1 MSYAPA
7 RQSLS
12 KSLSLA
18 LGLLCSAIVLVVLA
32 LVFVFLTWRVG
43 EQMQDEAE
51 NTLAFLC
58 QALETPFWTLDTDS
72 AVAVAQATARN
83 PNIGLL
89 ELRDAR
95 GEKWFGHETR
105 NELFVTL
112 KAEVRH
118 EGQVIGFI
126 SLGLEDSSRTRAV
139 AGIGTVGGGIALLVI
154 LSQYFLASR
163 ILRKSLQQPF
173 EALDALVGAFAR
185 GEYNPPAPRSFYT
198 EFEPLTRA
206 FLDMGR
212 TMQRQM
218 EDLRQNEEKFRAIFD
233 NSPVGIFRTTFE
245 GALLEGNPALGR
257 MFGYADRDDFES
269 VNGFRVER
277 VYADPAVRRNL
288 QLALSGQAGMATVEA
303 EFVRKDGSRF
313 EAVLTASVQRD
324 AEGRPTYLNGVVED
338 VSQRREAER
347 SLARER
353 QLMAAIFES
362 VPGFLFLYD
371 SQGRLLRW
379 NKAHETMTG
388 YTAEELAGRSVF
400 DWFGGDRRQV
410 SRVAAAIRRGMGQG
424 LAAVEAEMRTKDGR
438 LIPVYFSGVSVVID
452 GQPHMTGIG
461 IDITE
466 RRLAEKAQAESE
478 AKFRAL
484 FDAMPNGFYRST
496 PDGYFVDA
504 NPAFVRMLGYDSLEE
519 LKRVHIPT
527 EMYVHEAERSE
538 VLADN
543 PEFISQI
550 EHYRLKR
557 KDGQIIWVEDNA
569 RYIQDEDGVIL
580 FHEGICRDVTDRKLA
595 EERLRQSEEKFSR
608 LFRLSPDVILLL
620 NLDQGRIIDVN
631 DAFVTVTGY
640 AWEEAVGK
648 TAYGLGLYACPE
660 VREQIRELLLR
671 HGKIENFEF
680 SLRRKDG
687 TVIECVLSCQLLP
700 IEGETCIMSVLR
712 DVTEFKR
719 MQQMMIQTE
728 KMVSVGGIAAGVA
741 HEINNPLGIIMVTS
755 QNLVQRT
762 RPDFPRN
769 LAVAQSIGLDMTL
782 LDRYMQARGIHDFVR
797 NIQDAA
803 LRAADIIR
811 HMLDFSRRSESKRRV
826 CDMRAIMER
835 AIVLAGSDY
844 DLKKNYDFKKIRIVW
859 ECEEALPLINC
870 TETEIEQVFLNLLR
884 NSAQAMASA
893 REEITDPRIVI
904 RMRAA
909 GDRVVMEVEDNG
921 PGMPPEV
928 QRRAFEP
935 FFTTKPPGVGTGL
948 GLSVSYFIITRGHDG
963 LMRLE
968 SRPGEGAKFT
978 IELPAVR
985 DGSDTEDACSQES

>member
-51 NTLAFLC
+51 NTIAFLC
-58 QALETPFWTLDTDS
+58 QALETPFWTLDRDG
-72 AVAVAQATARN
+72 AVAVAQAIARN
-83 PNIGLL
+83 QNIGLL

-95 GEKWFGHETR
+95 GEKWFGHETG
-105 NELFVTL
+105 NELFTTS

-139 AGIGTVGGGIALLVI
+139 AGIGAVGGGIALLVI
-154 LSQYFLASR
+154 LAQYFMTSR
-163 ILRKSLQQPF
+163 ILRNSLKEPF

-185 GEYNPPAPRSFYT
+185 GEYNPPAPRSLYA

-212 TMQRQM
+212 TVQRQM
-218 EDLRQNEEKFRAIFD
+218 EDLRQNEEKYRAIFD

-277 VYADPAVRRNL
+277 VYADPAVRRDL
-288 QLALSGQAGMATVEA
+288 QRALSGQVELVTIEA
-303 EFVRKDGSRF
+303 EFVRKDSSRF

-324 AEGRPTYLNGVVED
+324 ADGRPTFLNGVVED
-338 VSQRREAER
+338 VSLRKEAER
-347 SLARER
+347 SL
-353 QLMAAIFES
+353 
-362 VPGFLFLYD
+362 
-371 SQGRLLRW
+371 
-379 NKAHETMTG
+379 
-388 YTAEELAGRSVF
+388 
-400 DWFGGDRRQV
+400 
-410 SRVAAAIRRGMGQG
+410 
-424 LAAVEAEMRTKDGR
+424 
-438 LIPVYFSGVSVVID
+438 
-452 GQPHMTGIG
+452 
-461 IDITE
+461 
-466 RRLAEKAQAESE
+466 AESE

-496 PDGYFVDA
+496 PAGYFVDA

-519 LKRVHIPT
+519 LKTVHIPT
-527 EMYVHEAERSE
+527 EMYVHETKRSE
-538 VLADN
+538 ILADN
-543 PEFISQI
+543 PEFISQN

-569 RYIQDEDGVIL
+569 RYIQDEDGVII

-595 EERLRQSEEKFSR
+595 EERRRQSEEKFSR

-620 NLDQGRIIDVN
+620 NMEQGRIIDVN
-631 DAFVTVTGY
+631 EAFSTVTGF

-648 TAYGLGLYACPE
+648 TAHGLGLYACPK
-660 VREQIRELLLR
+660 VREEIRDLLRR
-671 HGKIENFEF
+671 HGKVENFEF
-680 SLRRKDG
+680 TLHRKDG
-687 TVIECVLSCQLLP
+687 TVIDCVLSCQMLNV
-700 IEGETCIMSVLR
+700 EGEACVMSVVR

-769 LAVAQSIGLDMTL
+769 LEVARSIGLDMAL
-782 LDRYMQARGIHDFVR
+782 MDRYMHARGLHDFVR
-797 NIQDAA
+797 NIQEAA

-835 AIVLAGSDY
+835 AIALAGSDY

-859 ECEEALPLINC
+859 ECDDALPRINC
-870 TETEIEQVFLNLLR
+870 TETEIKQVFLNLLR

-893 REEITDPRIVI
+893 REEIADPRIAI
-904 RMRAA
+904 RMRGA
-909 GDRVVMEVEDNG
+909 GDRVILEVEDNG
-921 PGMPPEV
+921 PGMPTEV

-935 FFTTKPPGVGTGL
+935 FYTTKPPGVGTGL

-978 IELPAVR
+978 IELPVVQR
-985 DGSDTEDACSQES
+985 GTDTEDACSQES